1 MRENLSSPFNPADCW
16 PLATKVVASF
26 VRKNYRGMF
35 TAQDVDDIAADV
47 VTRMWKARATFNPE
61 KGALHAW
68 VWRIA
73 QRAVLDTVNARAK
86 RLGISEDIEKVGGGT
101 YPLPIP
107 DYSVDDILVCDD
119 KVEYYLRELK
129 SERERRFLLYLADG
143 LSAKE
148 IAERESLT
156 PNQVHMAVYHL
167 RQHLKGLT
175 G

>member
-1 MRENLSSPFNPADCW
+1 
-16 PLATKVVASF
+16 
-26 VRKNYRGMF
+26 
-35 TAQDVDDIAADV
+35 
-47 VTRMWKARATFNPE
+47 MWKARATVDPE

-73 QRAVLDTVNARAK
+73 QRAVLDAVDARAK
-86 RLGISEDIEKVGGGT
+86 RLGISNDIEKVDGGT

-107 DYSVDDILVCDD
+107 DYSADDALVSDD

-156 PNQVHMAVYHL
+156 PNQVYMAVYHL